1 MKWKNLIRILPFSLF
16 LMIMIHSCSGP
27 DKSAP
32 VQDTIMDQPDTVLFW
47 TVDDYNKI
55 KTRVFQDTIKIT
67 DPKPVVNGIN
77 SLYPGVKLRLLNV
90 SNDTVYAAIDSAYT
104 LTESMGSF
112 GAAEYLSTVVINLT
126 TLENINF
133 VSLEFI
139 PGSHAMPGV
148 YSKENYTNYI
158 EKK

>member
-1 MKWKNLIRILPFSLF
+1 MKWKNFIRILPFSLF
-16 LMIMIHSCSGP
+16 LMLMIYSCSGP
-27 DKSAP
+27 DKRAP
-32 VQDTIMDQPDTVLFW
+32 VQETIMDQPDTVLFW

-55 KTRVFQDTIKIT
+55 KTRVFQDTIRIT
-67 DPKPVVNGIN
+67 DPKLVVNGIN
-77 SLYPGVKLRLLNV
+77 SVYPGVRLRLLNV
-90 SNDTVYAAIDSAYT
+90 SNDTVYAVIDSAYM
-104 LTESMGSF
+104 LTERMGSF

-126 TLENINF
+126 TIENINF

-148 YSKENYTNYI
+148 YSKENYSNYT